1 MGIIRLRLADKGRHA
16 SRGIS
21 LVAVLGLALAAA
33 TPAWADGTVSG
44 SAFALSIDATVAG
57 IHVTV
62 SPTPTLTLP
71 ATGGNLNQ
79 SVVSICA
86 GVACSV
92 LSAGILNAATQG
104 STSGSPTSA
113 SSASVATVNVLAGV
127 LTADAIASKCTADSS
142 GVSGSATVT
151 NAKLAGITI
160 AVNPGPNTTLS
171 VAGLATVILNE
182 RTTSSSNGT
191 NAITVN
197 AVHVKLNLGLAT
209 GDIIIGQSHC
219 DATAGTVVPV
229 GTIGVLGLTGLAG
242 IGFAFMQHRGYRRR
256 LAAAASQSAL

>member
-1 MGIIRLRLADKGRHA
+1 MASGAGAAARSSRIGRNQVMRIIRLRGV
-16 SRGIS
+16 S

-92 LSAGILNAATQG
+92 LSAGILNAAT
-104 STSGSPTSA
+104 
-113 SSASVATVNVLAGV
+113 
-127 LTADAIASKCTADSS
+127 
-142 GVSGSATVT
+142 
-151 NAKLAGITI
+151 
-160 AVNPGPNTTLS
+160 
-171 VAGLATVILNE
+171 
-182 RTTSSSNGT
+182 
-191 NAITVN
+191 
-197 AVHVKLNLGLAT
+197 
-209 GDIIIGQSHC
+209 
-219 DATAGTVVPV
+219 
-229 GTIGVLGLTGLAG
+229 
-242 IGFAFMQHRGYRRR
+242 
-256 LAAAASQSAL
+256 

>member
-1 MGIIRLRLADKGRHA
+1 MRPVSSRIGRDQLMGIIRLRPAHRARHA
-16 SRGIS
+16 SRGVS

-92 LSAGILNAATQG
+92 LSAGVLNADTQG

-142 GVSGSATVT
+142 
-151 NAKLAGITI
+151 
-160 AVNPGPNTTLS
+160 
-171 VAGLATVILNE
+171 
-182 RTTSSSNGT
+182 
-191 NAITVN
+191 
-197 AVHVKLNLGLAT
+197 
-209 GDIIIGQSHC
+209 
-219 DATAGTVVPV
+219 
-229 GTIGVLGLTGLAG
+229 
-242 IGFAFMQHRGYRRR
+242 
-256 LAAAASQSAL
+256 